1 MLDHM
6 SDTLMDGPVP
16 GDEES
21 LASELA
27 KSHRALILVDIQPT
41 FCEGGALAVEG
52 GNEVARKV
60 AEFTELNRDNYA
72 VVISTQD
79 WHIDPGDHFSDNPDF
94 VDSWPPH
101 GVAGTEEAELHPAIA
116 GLADASVK
124 KGQYAAAYS
133 GFEGTTDDGLTL
145 ADILAEYEITAID
158 IVGLAQ
164 SHCVKD
170 TALDAKAKADEVRV
184 FTDLTAPVSPELGEK
199 ASLIMEG
206 AGIIQLESK
215 NAWL

>member
-1 MLDHM
+1 M

-16 GDEES
+16 DDEHS
-21 LASELA
+21 LAAEIA
-27 KSHRALILVDIQPT
+27 KPHRALILVDIQPT

-60 AEFTELNRDNYA
+60 AEFAKTNADNYA
-72 VVISTQD
+72 VIISTQD
-79 WHIDPGDHFSDNPDF
+79 WHIDPGNHFSDNPDF
-94 VDSWPPH
+94 VNTWPPH
-101 GVAGTEEAELHPAIA
+101 GVAGTDEAELHPAIES
-116 GLADASVK
+116 LPDVRVK
-124 KGQYAAAYS
+124 KGEYAAAYS
-133 GFEGTTDDGLTL
+133 GFEGHTEDGLSL
-145 ADILAEYEITAID
+145 ADILTEYEITAID

-184 FTDLTAPVSPELGEK
+184 FTDLTAPVSAELGEQ

-206 AGIIQLESK
+206 AGITQVESK